1 MRGDIGMEFCNKC
14 GSLKINGNCT
24 NKKCDQHVKSMVETA
39 TTQQIEYIK
48 ELAEQLN
55 EDVSDM
61 NFETMTK
68 TDASYL
74 IDDYL
79 ERLDD
84 NDKKFIAEADIL
96 DDEETDEEEL

>member
-14 GSLKINGNCT
+14 GSLKISGNCT
-24 NKKCDQHVKSMVETA
+24 NKKCDQHVKSMVELA
-39 TTQQIEYIK
+39 TTQQVEYIK

-68 TDASYL
+68 NDASYL

-79 ERLDD
+79 ERLED
-84 NDKKFIAEADIL
+84 NDKKFIAEDDIL
-96 DDEETDEEEL
+96 DEEETDEEE

>member
-1 MRGDIGMEFCNKC
+1 
-14 GSLKINGNCT
+14 
-24 NKKCDQHVKSMVETA
+24 MVELA
-39 TTQQIEYIK
+39 TTQQVEYIK

-84 NDKKFIAEADIL
+84 NDKKFIAEVD

>member
-1 MRGDIGMEFCNKC
+1 
-14 GSLKINGNCT
+14 
-24 NKKCDQHVKSMVETA
+24 MVELA
-39 TTQQIEYIK
+39 TTQQVEYIK

-68 TDASYL
+68 NDASYL

-79 ERLDD
+79 ERLED
-84 NDKKFIAEADIL
+84 NDKKFIAEDDIL
-96 DDEETDEEEL
+96 DEEETDEEE

>member
-1 MRGDIGMEFCNKC
+1 
-14 GSLKINGNCT
+14 
-24 NKKCDQHVKSMVETA
+24 MVELATA
-39 TTQQIEYIK
+39 QQVEYIK

-55 EDVSDM
+55 EDISDM

-84 NDKKFIAEADIL
+84 NDKKFIAEVDID

>member
-14 GSLKINGNCT
+14 GSLKISGNCT
-24 NKKCDQHVKSMVETA
+24 NKKCDQHVKSMVELA

-55 EDVSDM
+55 EDISDM

-68 TDASYL
+68 NDASYL

-84 NDKKFIAEADIL
+84 NDKKLIAEDDIL

>member
-1 MRGDIGMEFCNKC
+1 MEFCNKC
-14 GSLKINGNCT
+14 GSLKIGGNCT
-24 NKKCDQHVKSMVETA
+24 NKKCDHHVKAMVELA
-39 TTQQIEYIK
+39 TTQQVEYIK

-55 EDVSDM
+55 EDISDM

-68 TDASYL
+68 NDASYL

-84 NDKKFIAEADIL
+84 SDKKLIAEDDIL
-96 DDEETDEEEL
+96 EEEETDEEE

>member
-1 MRGDIGMEFCNKC
+1 
-14 GSLKINGNCT
+14 
-24 NKKCDQHVKSMVETA
+24 MVELA
-39 TTQQIEYIK
+39 TTQQVEYIK

-55 EDVSDM
+55 EDISDM

-68 TDASYL
+68 NDASYL

-84 NDKKFIAEADIL
+84 SDKKLIAEDDIL
-96 DDEETDEEEL
+96 EEEETDEEE

>member
-1 MRGDIGMEFCNKC
+1 MEFCNKC
-14 GSLKINGNCT
+14 GSLKISGSCT
-24 NKKCDQHVKSMVETA
+24 NKKCDQHVKSMVELATA
-39 TTQQIEYIK
+39 QQVEYIK

-55 EDVSDM
+55 EDISDM

-84 NDKKFIAEADIL
+84 NDKKFIAEVDID

>member
-1 MRGDIGMEFCNKC
+1 
-14 GSLKINGNCT
+14 
-24 NKKCDQHVKSMVETA
+24 MVELA
-39 TTQQIEYIK
+39 TTQQVEYIK

-55 EDVSDM
+55 EDISDI

-68 TDASYL
+68 NDASYL

-84 NDKKFIAEADIL
+84 SDKKLIAEDDIL
-96 DDEETDEEEL
+96 EEEETDEEE

>member
-1 MRGDIGMEFCNKC
+1 
-14 GSLKINGNCT
+14 
-24 NKKCDQHVKSMVETA
+24 MVELA
-39 TTQQIEYIK
+39 TTQQVEYIK

-55 EDVSDM
+55 EDISDM

-68 TDASYL
+68 SDASYL

-84 NDKKFIAEADIL
+84 SDKKLIAEDDIL
-96 DDEETDEEEL
+96 EEEETDEEE

>member
-14 GSLKINGNCT
+14 GSLKIGGNCT
-24 NKKCDQHVKSMVETA
+24 NKKCDHHVKAMVELA
-39 TTQQIEYIK
+39 TTQQVEYIK

-55 EDVSDM
+55 EDISDM

-68 TDASYL
+68 SDASYL

-84 NDKKFIAEADIL
+84 SDKKLIAEDDIL
-96 DDEETDEEEL
+96 EEEETDEEE

>member
-1 MRGDIGMEFCNKC
+1 MEFCNKC
-14 GSLKINGNCT
+14 GSLKISGNCT
-24 NKKCDQHVKSMVETA
+24 NKKCDQHVKSMVELA

-61 NFETMTK
+61 NFENMTK
-68 TDASYL
+68 NEASDL

-84 NDKKFIAEADIL
+84 NDKKFIAEDDIL
-96 DDEETDEEEL
+96 GDEETDEEEL